1 MGAPKGNKNA
11 LIWTFEKAS
20 ELLDKA
26 LKLADEKEFIKKIV
40 GKEVIH
46 FEAYKYDF
54 IGEISCELDIYR
66 DLITRDIPTQH
77 PELKNTV
84 NKLVNK
90 LERNCYSNV
99 KKENINVAVG
109 IVNLKSNHGWRD
121 NASIDLTTK
130 GDKIEQ
136 PTIIVNSPD
145 IAKAF
150 EDLKQMFEDEDNDD
164 V

>member
-1 MGAPKGNKNA
+1 MAGKVGAPFGNKNA
-11 LIWTFEKAS
+11 QIWTLEKAS

-26 LKLADEKEFIKKIV
+26 LKLADEKELIEKIV

-54 IGEISCELDIYR
+54 IGEISCELDVYR
-66 DLITRDIPTQH
+66 DLITRDIPIQH

-109 IVNLKSNHGWRD
+109 IVNLKSNHGWTDRQHIEQKQT
-121 NASIDLTTK
+121 NIDLSGLTT
-130 GDKIEQ
+130 
-136 PTIIVNSPD
+136 
-145 IAKAF
+145 
-150 EDLKQMFEDEDNDD
+150 DEIKNLLNE
-164 V
+164 